1 MPCLACGIE
10 GRTEAAHTGSDGGM
24 SMKASDYSVVPLCA
38 DRHWQAPGA
47 YHRIGKRA
55 FERARD
61 VCLADL
67 VARLQQEWRGKCA

>member
-1 MPCLACGIE
+1 
-10 GRTEAAHTGSDGGM
+10 
-24 SMKASDYSVVPLCA
+24 MKASDYSVVPLCA